1 MTTTKSSSKS
11 SKSSSKT
18 SKTNEAKNDTTNNS
32 TETKSVK
39 LNRGSKRKTAPTVAT
54 KKPHRYRPGTV
65 ALREVRKFQKS
76 TRTLLP
82 SLPFARLVRE
92 IAKEIHQ
99 DKFHWQENAILG
111 CQETL
116 ESYLTCLF
124 AKANDV
130 AMSGKRLTVNPKD
143 FDLVKSIRSEPDYNF

>member
-1 MTTTKSSSKS
+1 MATTKSSKS
-11 SKSSSKT
+11 SKATSKSSE
-18 SKTNEAKNDTTNNS
+18 SKTNP
-32 TETKSVK
+32 TKSKSLKTSSEKGSRV
-39 LNRGSKRKTAPTVAT
+39 SKRKPSTATTA

-82 SLPFARLVRE
+82 SQPFERLVRE

-99 DKFHWQENAILG
+99 DNFHWQENAIIG
-111 CQETL
+111 CQEML
-116 ESYLTCLF
+116 EKYLTCLF
-124 AKANDV
+124 SKANDV

-143 FDLVKSIRSEPDYNF
+143 FDLVKSIRSEPDYY